1 MKQSLK
7 VLTIISLLLLQSKI
21 FLGQINVSSR
31 IIEDK
36 TESPVPYANIW
47 IKNLNIG
54 TTSDDNGYFSIK
66 VDSLTQYDSII
77 VSSIGFNDTLI
88 QISKIKSILT
98 LKPKIYQISEIAVFP
113 KERKELILNDL
124 SGNEFKGGIMND
136 TTPQIVGRY
145 FPYNEETKDY
155 IYVKSVVIYSR
166 DSHKGKLNLRIYSF
180 DTTNVRPI
188 KELVMENL
196 LVETKKSMFYKAKP
210 VEIDLSKF
218 NITFPKEGLFI
229 GVEWLILPE
238 NRYDVTFSQNDSKK
252 KVNKVMY
259 APNLCATI
267 DKEGYQYQ
275 YRKGVW
281 WKPFKR
287 PKRPGYKYSECYYNP
302 AITLKLSD

>member
-1 MKQSLK
+1 MK
-7 VLTIISLLLLQSKI
+7 VLTIVSLLFLQPII

-31 IIEDK
+31 IIEYK
-36 TESPVPYANIW
+36 TGNPVPYANIW
-47 IKNLNIG
+47 IKNQNIG
-54 TTSDDNGYFSIK
+54 TTSDDNGYFSLK
-66 VDSLTQYDSII
+66 VDNSTRSDSII

-88 QISKIKSILT
+88 QISEMDSKLV

-124 SGNEFKGGIMND
+124 SDAEFKGGIMND

-145 FPYNEETKDY
+145 FPYNEENKDY
-155 IYVKSVVIYSR
+155 AYIKSVLIYSR

-180 DTTNVRPI
+180 DTTNARPI
-188 KELVMENL
+188 KELVMKNII
-196 LVETKKSMFYKAKP
+196 VETKKSMFFKAKP
-210 VEIDLSKF
+210 VEVDLSKF

-229 GVEWLILPE
+229 GVEWLIIPE

-252 KVNKVMY
+252 KVKRVMY
-259 APNLCATI
+259 SPNLCATI

-281 WKPFKR
+281 WKPLKK
-287 PKRPGYKYSECYYNP
+287 PKRSGYKYSECYFNP
-302 AITLKLSD
+302 AITLKLTD